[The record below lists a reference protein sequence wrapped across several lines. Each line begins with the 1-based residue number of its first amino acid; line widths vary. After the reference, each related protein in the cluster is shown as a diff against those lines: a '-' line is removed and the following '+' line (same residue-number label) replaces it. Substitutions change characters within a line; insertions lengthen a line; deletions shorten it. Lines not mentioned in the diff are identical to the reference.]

1 MVVVYCDMISINIGV
16 KLSKPKTTDKHS
28 HSMFA
33 YLDSTGVRVLEA
45 NATGLF
51 CWMSAAPGPYS
62 LASV

>member
-1 MVVVYCDMISINIGV
+1 MVIVHCDMVSINVGM
-16 KLSKPKTTDKHS
+16 KTTDKHS
-28 HSMFA
+28 CSMFA

-51 CWMSAAPGPYS
+51 CWMRAAPSPYS